1 MFTENYCTHLKSWAC
16 VGVLVHALHSH
27 PISTTKWHTP
37 TPATT
42 CHTNEVITGSP
53 IITECTSMVQFESKE
68 SKEKGRGKGLKH
80 W

>member
-1 MFTENYCTHLKSWAC
+1 MFTENHCTHLKSWAC

-27 PISTTKWHTP
+27 PSSTTKWHTP

-53 IITECTSMVQFESKE
+53 MITESMVQFESKR
-68 SKEKGRGKGLKH
+68 KERKRGLKH